1 MPQLAERPAPA
12 PLATPA
18 RPAFETLV
26 ARAEAILPDVRA
38 RAQRTEEDRRVSAEI
53 TARFRE
59 ADIFRLMQPARFGGY
74 EYGFSEFIE
83 MNRVTGRACA
93 STSWCV
99 SLGMVHQWFIGLF
112 PLEAQEE
119 VWRDDRDA
127 IAAVSYA
134 PAGKARAVPG
144 GWMISGKWSWLSN
157 VDNSRWYMLGTL
169 FPPEQEGGKPVA
181 GFALVPATCARIVD
195 DWHAVGLKG
204 TGSKS
209 IEIADEVFLP
219 QHRRLTFAQ
228 ASSSAAPG
236 TSVNTNPLYRIPFL
250 ACVPL
255 CLTTP
260 ALGAAEGALHD
271 FVEWASG
278 RTTRGAIAG
287 SGNAVAQFAQVQGRV
302 GEAAACVDAAYL
314 VVTRDTRDVEGK
326 VARGEPVDIPT
337 RVRNRRGHAYCA
349 KMSAQAATLLFEAT
363 GGAGLM
369 LDAPIQRAWRDT
381 HAIARHISLNWDGV
395 GSMYGQHLLGVEL
408 RGQY

>member
-1 MPQLAERPAPA
+1 MNQIAERPLEHAA
-12 PLATPA
+12 AT
-18 RPAFETLV
+18 RPAFETLRQ
-26 ARAEAILPDVRA
+26 RAAALAPEVRS
-38 RAQRTEEDRRVSAEI
+38 RAQQTEEDRRVAPEVI
-53 TARFRE
+53 ARFRD
-59 ADIFRLMQPARFGGY
+59 AGVFRLMQPARFGGY

-83 MNRVTGRACA
+83 MNRTTGRACA

-99 SLGMVHQWFIGLF
+99 SLGIVHGWFIGLF

-119 VWRDDRDA
+119 VWRDDPDA

-144 GWMISGKWSWLSN
+144 GWMLSGKWSWLSN
-157 VDNSRWYMLGTL
+157 VDNSQWYMLGTL

-181 GFALVPATCARIVD
+181 GFALVPASCARIVD

-209 IEIADEVFLP
+209 IEIVDEVFLP
-219 QHRRLTFAQ
+219 PHRRLTFAE
-228 ASSSAAPG
+228 ASSSSAPG
-236 TSVNTNPLYRIPFL
+236 TAVNTNPLYRIPFL

-255 CLTTP
+255 CLCTP
-260 ALGAAEGALHD
+260 GLGAAEGALHD
-271 FVEWASG
+271 YVEWASG
-278 RTTRGAIAG
+278 RSTRGAIAG
-287 SGNAVAQFAQVQGRV
+287 GGNNVAGFAQVQQRV

-314 VVTRDTRDVEGK
+314 ILTRDTQDVEGR
-326 VARGEPVDIPT
+326 VARGEVVDVPT

-349 KMSAQAATLLFEAT
+349 KMSVQATTLLFEAT

-381 HAIARHISLNWDGV
+381 NAIARHISLNWDGV

>member
-1 MPQLAERPAPA
+1 MPRLAERPA
-12 PLATPA
+12 LAAAAATV
-18 RPAFETLV
+18 RPAFETLL
-26 ARAEAILPDVRA
+26 ARAEAIVPEVRA
-38 RAQRTEEDRRVSAEI
+38 RAQRTEDERRASAEI
-53 TARFRE
+53 IARFRE
-59 ADIFRLMQPARFGGY
+59 AGIFQLMQPARFGGC
-74 EYGFSEFIE
+74 EYGFSELIE

-134 PAGKARAVPG
+134 PVGKVRAVPG

-157 VDNSRWYMLGTL
+157 VDNSSWYMLGTI
-169 FPPEQEGGKPVA
+169 FPPEQDGGKPVP
-181 GFALVPATCARIVD
+181 GFALVPASCARVVD

-209 IEIADEVFLP
+209 VEIADEVFLP
-219 QHRRLTFAQ
+219 AHRRLTFAQ

-236 TSVNTNPLYRIPFL
+236 TAVNTNPLYRIPFL

-271 FVEWASG
+271 YVEWAGS

-287 SGNAVAQFAQVQGRV
+287 GGNSVAQFAQVQGRV
-302 GEAAACVDAAYL
+302 GEASACVDAAYL
-314 VVTRDTRDVEGK
+314 VVSRDTRDVEGK
-326 VARGEPVDIPT
+326 VARGETVDIPT

-349 KMSAQAATLLFEAT
+349 KMSAQATSLLFEAT

>member
-1 MPQLAERPAPA
+1 VPQVAERPPQHTTA
-12 PLATPA
+12 A
-18 RPAFETLV
+18 RPAFETLR
-26 ARAEAILPDVRA
+26 ARAEALAPEVRA
-38 RAQRTEEDRRVSAEI
+38 LAQRVEDERRVSAETI
-53 TARFRE
+53 ARFRD
-59 ADIFRLMQPARFGGY
+59 ADVFRLMQPARFGGY

-83 MNRVTGRACA
+83 MNRTTGRACA

-119 VWRDDRDA
+119 VWRDDPHA

-134 PAGKARAVPG
+134 PVGKVRAVPG
-144 GWMISGKWSWLSN
+144 GWMVSGKWSWLSN
-157 VDNSRWYMLGTL
+157 VDNSSWYMLGTV
-169 FPPEQEGGKPVA
+169 FPPDKDGGKPVP
-181 GFALVPATCARIVD
+181 GFALVPASSARIVD

-219 QHRRLTFAQ
+219 THRRLTFAQ
-228 ASSSAAPG
+228 ASSGAAPG
-236 TSVNTNPLYRIPFL
+236 TEVNTNPLYRVPFL

-255 CLTTP
+255 CLATP
-260 ALGAAEGALHD
+260 GLGAAEGALHD
-271 FVEWASG
+271 YVEWASG

-287 SGNAVAQFAQVQGRV
+287 GGNAVAQFAQVQQRI
-302 GEAAACVDAAYL
+302 GEASACVDAAYL
-314 VVTRDTRDVEGK
+314 TVARDTHDVEDK

-337 RVRNRRGHAYCA
+337 RVRNRRGHAFCA

-369 LDAPIQRAWRDT
+369 LDAPVQRAWRDT

-395 GSMYGQHLLGVEL
+395 ASMYGQQLLGLEL